1 MNKILYHVLWLL
13 LLSAMAACTDEPSLT
28 RMEYIK
34 SFGNHEPDKAIAM
47 LDSMELDARRSS
59 EYVQHKFDL
68 LRIRL
73 KDKALIPQTSDI
85 MIRSLIKFFED
96 EGTVEDKQEVFYYAG
111 SVYRDLQDTPRA
123 LDNFFRSIEYAKE
136 ADACDSVM
144 LRNAYSNLCFLQ
156 YRVQNYG
163 EAITMA
169 RNEQELSQAMGLTD
183 ITSLMHI
190 GAAYRA
196 VDNLDQATKAY
207 DQAFRIV
214 ERAADKSAY
223 QENAIRLLLDYS
235 VMNQV
240 EKAYVCKSF
249 IADDQ
254 PEYLATLRDM
264 AFAFYYETCG
274 KGDSAVYYF
283 KRVTEGNADLNNV
296 YDASKHLYHLYSE
309 GGDIVSAHHHADIF
323 MSLSDSLDFAKHQEL
338 AATITNAYKYHLDEK
353 KEQKLIADNLR
364 YWRSLLFSICFFVA
378 FAAVF
383 CVIYFR
389 NRNIHL
395 KKMLKLSSELEQLQD
410 DGMRMREKI
419 ERMQK
424 EKITAEES
432 LEKTKEEL
440 DNIKQEFSKVIN
452 ELNDYDIA
460 LKDKER
466 QLSEKIEQNKTF
478 IKLLHQSDLEG
489 NAEDII
495 LSIKQSANG
504 KKELKSADWKQ
515 IYQAIDELYPTFKD
529 RLLQELGAFTE
540 QQMQVC
546 YLMRIG
552 LTKPQIQNM
561 TNLSRV
567 TIWRWIKKYE
577 WVLSVKDS

>member
-13 LLSAMAACTDEPSLT
+13 LLPAMAACTDEPSLT

-96 EGTVEDKQEVFYYAG
+96 EGTVEEKQEVFYYAG

-144 LRNAYSNLCFLQ
+144 LRNTYSNLCFLQ

-169 RNEQELSQAMGLTD
+169 RKEQELSQAMGLTD

-235 VMNQV
+235 AMNQV

-309 GGDIVSAHHHADIF
+309 GGDIVSAHQHADIF

-410 DGMRMREKI
+410 DGMRMREEI